1 MDNET
6 IKEALS
12 YSLGSDIHEEWL
24 KRNSW
29 VFDPNY
35 GDPKLAVP
43 YNELSQE
50 EKDKDIAQ
58 LLPACNK
65 VEAYKK
71 GLINIDELCD
81 KYKIHSEKI
90 L

>member
-1 MDNET
+1 M
-6 IKEALS
+6 AS
-12 YSLGSDIHEEWL
+12 HIHEEWL

-29 VFDPNY
+29 VFDSNY
-35 GDPKLAVP
+35 GGPKLAVP

-58 LLPACNK
+58 LLPACSK
-65 VEAYKK
+65 VEAYKQ
-71 GLINIDELCD
+71 GLINIEELCD
-81 KYKIHSEKI
+81 KYGIQSGKT

>member
-1 MDNET
+1 M
-6 IKEALS
+6 AS
-12 YSLGSDIHEEWL
+12 HIHEEWL

-29 VFDPNY
+29 VFDSNY
-35 GDPKLAVP
+35 GDSKLAVP

-65 VEAYKK
+65 VEAYKQ
-71 GLINIDELCD
+71 GLINIEELCD
-81 KYKIHSEKI
+81 KYRIQSGKT

>member
-1 MDNET
+1 M
-6 IKEALS
+6 AS
-12 YSLGSDIHEEWL
+12 HIHEEWL

-43 YNELSQE
+43 YSELSKE

-65 VEAYKK
+65 VEAYKQ
-71 GLINIDELCD
+71 GLINIEEFCD
-81 KYKIHSEKI
+81 KYGIQSGKT

>member
-1 MDNET
+1 M
-6 IKEALS
+6 AS
-12 YSLGSDIHEEWL
+12 HIHEEWL

-29 VFDPNY
+29 VFDSNY

-58 LLPACNK
+58 LLPVCNK
-65 VEAYKK
+65 VEAYKQ
-71 GLINIDELCD
+71 GLINIEELCD
-81 KYKIHSEKI
+81 KYGIQSGKT

>member
-1 MDNET
+1 M
-6 IKEALS
+6 AS
-12 YSLGSDIHEEWL
+12 HIHEEWL

-29 VFDPNY
+29 VFDSNY
-35 GDPKLAVP
+35 CDPKLAVP

-65 VEAYKK
+65 VEAYKQ
-71 GLINIDELCD
+71 GLINMEELCD
-81 KYKIHSEKI
+81 KYGIQSGKT